1 MLFLVLLLAI
11 FHPFNITSAATG
23 FDAFYLILRW
33 PPAFCK
39 FHSCNTPYIEDRFT
53 LHGLWPVTLG
63 GKSPDYSKCKKIPF
77 NANQLIHSEI
87 IHDLNNLW
95 PSLEKNRANIKFWEH
110 EWERHDKCTMWEQ
123 FRYFQTSIERVKHVN
138 TLRNVESI
146 RPIIECR
153 TKTSDAHPVLYQVY
167 FCLTQ
172 DGEQFQNCPPP
183 KGQLGY
189 GCGTALEVIFPS
201 TEGILPSSAMAFESS
216 WNLYLITYVI
226 FNVIIYLL

>member
-1 MLFLVLLLAI
+1 MAVARI
-11 FHPFNITSAATG
+11 SP
-23 FDAFYLILRW
+23 
-33 PPAFCK
+33 
-39 FHSCNTPYIEDRFT
+39 
-53 LHGLWPVTLG
+53 LHNRVTLG